1 MTRARDKGKFL
12 FTDEMYNFIK
22 TSIAMSVGILAYL
35 TRLDVSWKYY
45 WVAVACF
52 CSCFEYYWDLK
63 KDFMF
68 FEKGTKYKFL
78 RSDLGYNSPY
88 IYYTL
93 GVLNF
98 FLRIAWVLT
107 ISPDMYKIIGIK
119 NEIFVLLFGFLE
131 MSRRLV
137 NNFLKMEKEH
147 INNLR
152 SLKSIADLKFPFKEN
167 NAVEMEEIHSVYD
180 VESISTLP
188 RMSIQDN

>member
-1 MTRARDKGKFL
+1 
-12 FTDEMYNFIK
+12 
-22 TSIAMSVGILAYL
+22 MSVGVLAYM
-35 TRLDVSWKYY
+35 TRLDLTFKPY
-45 WVAVACF
+45 WIAVACF

-68 FEKGTKYKFL
+68 FEKGTKYRFL

-93 GVLNF
+93 GILNF

-107 ISPDMYKIIGIK
+107 ISPDMYRILGIK
-119 NEIFVLLFGFLE
+119 SELFVLFFGFLE

-152 SLKSIADLKFPFKEN
+152 SLKNIADLNFPFKDTQNIEL
-167 NAVEMEEIHSVYD
+167 EEVISVYD

-188 RMSIQDN
+188 RASIH